1 MIKQTDLNQLCKQK
15 SSQWPVNITEI
26 LNKTKASS
34 TLSEDRQSAGSDPP
48 QDLGSVHWQTT
59 SLGESWASVS
69 NMESDLRSLETS
81 EMFLLQEDHSENHS
95 STSDIINLEAEPHER
110 AESDDEDLQCS
121 VLSIDKELAE
131 IEAHVLSSSESDLRP
146 PQALELLMCVEEPI
160 VQEIGSETAAE
171 PVFTHTPLLSEPLD
185 FTLASVPIPEIISQ
199 VLDRLPQSDESYI
212 SESDALSVSPDY
224 TVSPVEEVT
233 SKPDSIFASAFEL
246 PVILVGG
253 AALAAVVGVLTYTLS
268 RK

>member
-1 MIKQTDLNQLCKQK
+1 MNITTTLKKTK
-15 SSQWPVNITEI
+15 SSFI
-26 LNKTKASS
+26 
-34 TLSEDRQSAGSDPP
+34 LSEDRQSVGSDPP
-48 QDLGSVHWQTT
+48 QDLGSVHWQPT

-69 NMESDLRSLETS
+69 NMEPDLRSLDPS

-95 STSDIINLEAEPHER
+95 STSDIINLVAEPHER

-131 IEAHVLSSSESDLRP
+131 IEARVFSPSESDLRP
-146 PQALELLMCVEEPI
+146 PQAVELLMCVEEPI

-199 VLDRLPQSDESYI
+199 VLEHLPQSDESNI
-212 SESDALSVSPDY
+212 SESDALSVSRHN
-224 TVSPVEEVT
+224 TASPAEEVT
-233 SKPDSIFASAFEL
+233 PKPDSISSSAFEL
-246 PVILVGG
+246 PVLLVGG
-253 AALAAVVGVLTYTLS
+253 AALVAVVGVLTYTLS